1 MITEAEIK
9 DIINEAG
16 KQMDAIDT
24 KEFTE
29 GKFNRYLSKA
39 FVAGIGRFFKVK
51 YIGDDLE
58 TKYQDFKNG
67 KGISGE
73 WLFDAAVVKVKS
85 VEAKKKKQIKYPF
98 KVEVAIESELDP
110 GSKAFADDFS
120 KLLVVNAVNKIY
132 INGVKN
138 KSDKNKYVNERIEF
152 IKSILNSQSDNA
164 NYFICFI
171 DHPRF
176 WKDNNIFVK
185 TLAI

>member
-9 DIINEAG
+9 NIISDSV

-24 KEFTE
+24 TEFTE

-39 FVAGIGRFFKVK
+39 FVAGIGRYFAVK
-51 YIGDDLE
+51 YDSKDFE

-73 WLFDAAVVKVKS
+73 WLFDATVVKVKS
-85 VEAKKKKQIKYPF
+85 VEAKKKKHIKYPF

-110 GSKAFADDFS
+110 GSKAFTDDFS

-152 IKSILNSQSDNA
+152 IKSILNTQSDIA
-164 NYFICFI
+164 NYFICFV
-171 DHPRF
+171 DHPRY
-176 WKDNNIFVK
+176 WKDNDVFVK
-185 TLAI
+185 IIAI